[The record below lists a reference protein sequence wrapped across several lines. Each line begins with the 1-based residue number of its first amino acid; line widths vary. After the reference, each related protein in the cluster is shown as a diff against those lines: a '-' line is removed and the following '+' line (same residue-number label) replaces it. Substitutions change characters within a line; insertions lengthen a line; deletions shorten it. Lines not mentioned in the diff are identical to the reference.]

1 MKKFLLSAVALIALS
16 FGTANAQLSVTFKVD
31 VTAFLAGG
39 GTLTGDVVSIAGNF
53 TTKGGNLADWTPA
66 AGAMTDMGS
75 NMWSRTVE
83 FNGTGDTLNWKYV
96 AGSEWSHGDEG
107 AAWDPADAA
116 ACAVPTD
123 YNNRK
128 LGLPSSGAFE
138 YISEWAKCPSA
149 VATKVK
155 VQGIKVAMGPNP
167 TNNSLNVSF
176 WGSANAKI
184 NIVSM
189 DGRTVNSYNVAEAG
203 QSTNVIDVT
212 SYANGL
218 YYVTV
223 VDSDKF
229 FKSSFVVNK

>member
-1 MKKFLLSAVALIALS
+1 MKKFLLSAAALVALS
-16 FGTANAQLSVTFKVD
+16 FGAANAQVSVTFKVD
-31 VTAFLAGG
+31 ITEFLAGG
-39 GTLTGDVVSIAGNF
+39 GTINNVVSIAGNI
-53 TTKGGNLADWTPA
+53 TTSGGDITDWTPA
-66 AGAMTDMGS
+66 DGAMTDMGS
-75 NMWSRTVE
+75 NMWSRTLS
-83 FNGTGDTLNWKYV
+83 FDGTATDSLNWKYV
-96 AGSEWSHGDEG
+96 QGSAWADGDEG
-107 AAWDPADAA
+107 NEWTTPEPSCSRPSDN
-116 ACAVPTD
+116 
-123 YNNRK
+123 NNRK
-128 LGLPSSGAFE
+128 LLLPTSGVIE

-149 VATKVK
+149 VAIKVK

-203 QSTNVIDVT
+203 QSTNVIDV
-212 SYANGL
+212 SSFANGL

-223 VDSDKF
+223 LDGDKF